1 MDNQNRQNRWSKSIL
16 LILVTFTVSLAIV
29 LGPGPARIAAAMYRS
44 IVFGIAPAEPPYA
57 NVLLDMAPVKS
68 PVKPY
73 VEDGTTMV
81 PLRALGEA
89 LGAEIGWDQRE
100 RAATYSKGN
109 LSLIVKIGEP
119 DIAASDGKEVP
130 MPLPASLL
138 EGNTMVPLR
147 LFSEILGFQVSW
159 DQNTRTVHVQSP
171 KQPIELWGF
180 YALGSATYSSWEDT
194 FASKYPYSA
203 DDSPAQSMGGVFL
216 GWFSVDKDG
225 CVSSEPNPTGFQK
238 PGGWQAVLLQA
249 KLNRLQVFSMYFA
262 DQQSS
267 NISGILEDSISREA
281 LAENIALTAWEYDG
295 VLIDFEG
302 LGLDPANAD
311 FDKENFNAFLS
322 TLKSH
327 LAGKPL
333 SVALPPLNS
342 SFSGYD
348 HEYIGK
354 TADFIVLMAYS
365 YEDPAVP
372 SPTAPFAKVEEAVK
386 LEVQAVEP
394 EKVILGIPAYG
405 TLYKT
410 TADGTSIQARPASRD
425 SSNVLPQRVVPD
437 SEQIPNPVFAPEY
450 LSTYAEWSTQEG
462 SYNAF
467 LEDAQSLQARIL
479 MAKRY
484 GIKGAAVWRLGL
496 LPEDWWGHV
505 SQKAAVQRPENPG
518 EI

>member
-1 MDNQNRQNRWSKSIL
+1 MDQCTGRVYVLDNQNRQNRWSKSFL
-16 LILVTFTVSLAIV
+16 LILLTFTVFLATT
-29 LGPGPARIAAAMYRS
+29 LGPVPIQTAAAMYQS
-44 IVFGIAPAEPPYA
+44 VAFDITPAEPPYA

-68 PVKPY
+68 PVRPY
-73 VEDGTTMV
+73 VEEGTTMV

-89 LGAEIGWDQRE
+89 LGAEIGWDQNE

-109 LSLIVKIGEP
+109 ISLIVKIGEA
-119 DIAASDGKEVP
+119 DIATSDGQAVP
-130 MPLPASLL
+130 MPLPATLL

-147 LFSEILGFQVSW
+147 LFSEILDFQVSW

-203 DDSPAQSMGGVFL
+203 DDSPAQSMGGVFV

-225 CVSSEPNPTGFQK
+225 SVSSKPNPTGFQK

-249 KLNRLQVFSMYFA
+249 KLNGLQVFSMYFA

-267 NISGILEDSISREA
+267 NISGILEDAVSREA
-281 LAENIALTAWEYDG
+281 LAKNIALTAWEYDG

-311 FDKENFNAFLS
+311 SDKENFNGFLS
-322 TLKSH
+322 TLKGH

-354 TADFIVLMAYS
+354 TADFLVLMAYS

-372 SPTAPFAKVEEAVK
+372 SPTAPFAKVEEAIK
-386 LEVQAVEP
+386 LEIQAVEP
-394 EKVILGIPAYG
+394 KKVILGIPACG

-410 TADGTSIQARPASRD
+410 TAEDVHSRPGRLQD
-425 SSNVLPQRVVPD
+425 SSVFCLSMFCQILSRSPDLFALSTSAMQMSTRRVV
-437 SEQIPNPVFAPEY
+437 
-450 LSTYAEWSTQEG
+450 
-462 SYNAF
+462 
-467 LEDAQSLQARIL
+467 QSLPRRCNRFSTDSDGQ
-479 MAKRY
+479 RY
-484 GIKGAAVWRLGL
+484 GVQGAIWRLGL
-496 LPEDWWGHV
+496 LPEDWWGHIN
-505 SQKAAVQRPENPG
+505 QKEVLQYRV
-518 EI
+518 

>member
-1 MDNQNRQNRWSKSIL
+1 MDNQNGHNRWLKSL
-16 LILVTFTVSLAIV
+16 LMLFTLTISLGIA
-29 LGPGPARIAAAMYRS
+29 LGPVPAQTAASMYQS
-44 IVFGIAPAEPPYA
+44 PVFGIAPAEPPYA

-68 PVKPY
+68 SVKPY
-73 VEDGTTMV
+73 VQDGTTMV

-89 LGAEIGWDQRE
+89 LGAEIGWNQNE
-100 RAATYSKGN
+100 KAATYSKRN

-119 DIAASDGKEVP
+119 KITTFDGKTVS

-159 DQNTRTVHVQSP
+159 DQNTRTVQIQSP
-171 KQPIELWGF
+171 KEPVELWGF
-180 YALGSATYSSWEDT
+180 YALGCAAYSSWQDT
-194 FASKYPYSA
+194 FASKYPYTT
-203 DDSPAQSMGGVFL
+203 DDSPAQGMAGIFL
-216 GWFSVDKDG
+216 GWFSVDKSG
-225 CVSSEPNPTGFQK
+225 CVSSSPNPTGFQK

-249 KLNRLQVFSMYFA
+249 KLNGLKVFSMYFA
-262 DQQSS
+262 DQKSS
-267 NISGILEDSISREA
+267 NISGILEDSVSREA
-281 LAENIALTAWEYDG
+281 LAKNIALTAWEYDG

-302 LGLDPANAD
+302 LGLDPARAE
-311 FDKENFNAFLS
+311 FDKENFNLFLS

-327 LAGKPL
+327 LTGKPL

-348 HEYIGK
+348 HEYIGQ
-354 TADFIVLMAYS
+354 TAEFLVLMAYS

-372 SPTAPFAKVEEAVK
+372 SPTAPFAKVEEAIR
-386 LEVQAVEP
+386 LEAKTVEP

-425 SSNVLPQRVVPD
+425 SLSISAQYVLPD
-437 SEQIPNPVFAPEY
+437 SQEILGPVFAPEY
-450 LSTYAEWSTQEG
+450 LSNYAQWNTQEG
-462 SYNAF
+462 SYKAF

-484 GIKGAAVWRLGL
+484 GIKGAAIWRLGL
-496 LPEDWWGHV
+496 LPDGWWGNLN
-505 SQKAAVQRPENPG
+505 QKAAIQRPEDPG
-518 EI
+518 KI